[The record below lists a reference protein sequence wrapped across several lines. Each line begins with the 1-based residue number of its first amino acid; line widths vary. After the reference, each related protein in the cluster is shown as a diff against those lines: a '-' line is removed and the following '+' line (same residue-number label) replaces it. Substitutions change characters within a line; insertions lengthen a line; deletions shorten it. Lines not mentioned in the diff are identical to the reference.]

1 MALKFHERERLLND
15 DGDFSANRISITKNG
30 SSTDL
35 ISNAFG
41 SSGCSSF
48 SGLSSAFGSELSST
62 ETESEEE
69 EEEEGDDEFIA
80 ELTRKMADYM
90 LEEDD
95 EKALDTS
102 AEHHSEKLQR
112 TLSRGPTSVPNN
124 FPAFSDDHSRA
135 VHVYNLENQPS
146 VKHGGGTL
154 SWAGRVKGAD
164 LTQQVEQKHKKPHN
178 VQSRGKRSA
187 EAGGGGFG
195 SPAAGAWPTL
205 QQSRQL
211 HKQKQQ
217 VRSGSGMSA
226 VFLGGSGSRSTTGSS
241 GTGVFLP
248 RAISNPPEVRKK
260 SECSTVLIP
269 ARVLQAL
276 QLHFED
282 MNTRS
287 RSKGFASFASH
298 PSQHD
303 VAKPQDTNPAVDHN
317 EMDLPQEWTY

>member
-15 DGDFSANRISITKNG
+15 DEDFSANRISITKNG

-35 ISNAFG
+35 ISNVFG
-41 SSGCSSF
+41 SSGSSSF
-48 SGLSSAFGSELSST
+48 SGMSSAFGSELSST
-62 ETESEEE
+62 ETESEG
-69 EEEEGDDEFIA
+69 EEEGDDEFIA

-95 EKALDTS
+95 EKAIDTS
-102 AEHHSEKLQR
+102 AEHHSGKLQS
-112 TLSRGPTSVPNN
+112 TLSGGPTSVPKHN

-164 LTQQVEQKHKKPHN
+164 LTQQVEQKHKKPRN
-178 VQSRGKRSA
+178 VQNRGKRSA

-226 VFLGGSGSRSTTGSS
+226 VFLGGSGSRSTTGSC

-269 ARVLQAL
+269 ARVLHAL

-287 RSKGFASFASH
+287 QSKGFASFASN

-303 VAKPQDTNPAVDHN
+303 VAKAQGTNPTVDHN

>member
-15 DGDFSANRISITKNG
+15 DDDFSGNRISITKNG

-35 ISNAFG
+35 ISNVFG
-41 SSGCSSF
+41 SSGSSSF
-48 SGLSSAFGSELSST
+48 SGLSSVFGSELSST
-62 ETESEEE
+62 ETESE

-95 EKALDTS
+95 GKALDTPT
-102 AEHHSEKLQR
+102 EHHSEKLQS
-112 TLSRGPTSVPNN
+112 TLGSGPTSVPKLN

-164 LTQQVEQKHKKPHN
+164 LTQQVEQKHKKQHY
-178 VQSRGKRSA
+178 VQNRGKRSA

-195 SPAAGAWPTL
+195 SPAAGGWPTL

-226 VFLGGSGSRSTTGSS
+226 VFLGGSGSRSTAGSC

-269 ARVLQAL
+269 TRVLQAL

-287 RSKGFASFASH
+287 QSKGCASFASH

-303 VAKPQDTNPAVDHN
+303 VAKPQGTNPTVDHN